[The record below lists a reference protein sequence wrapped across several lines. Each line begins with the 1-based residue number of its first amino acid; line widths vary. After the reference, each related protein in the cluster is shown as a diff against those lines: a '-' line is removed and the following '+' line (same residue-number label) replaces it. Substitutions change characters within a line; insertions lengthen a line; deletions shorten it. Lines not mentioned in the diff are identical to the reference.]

1 VTPGELLRSA
11 FRGITANK
19 LRSALTLLGVMIGVA
34 AVILLL
40 AVGNGSSSQI
50 RNLITQ
56 LGTNT
61 LTVRA
66 SGGFGFGGGTASA
79 GSDST
84 KKLTLEVADQLAASH
99 LGHVK
104 AVVPQVDTSLTVSS
118 TTASESSTSLVGT
131 TPDYFTVT
139 TNRIGTGAAF
149 TDADVTGASKTA
161 VIGATLATELFPTGS
176 ALGQSIDVD
185 GTPFTVVGILQ
196 TVSST
201 GAQDANSVVIAPITR
216 VQRSYTGFGPISS
229 MTVEATSS
237 DAVAAAQGETEVML
251 DQLLAYDP
259 NASAVGTGSD
269 SGAALGTGRSARS
282 AGTTTQAPYTIT
294 DQTQLLQT
302 AAASAQSF
310 TVLLGAVAAI
320 SLLVGGIGVTN
331 VMLVTVTE
339 RTREIGIRKAL
350 GATRGAILG
359 QFLVEAA
366 TLTLLGGV
374 LGMIVALVGAQFPI
388 NGTQPEVL
396 GFSIPLALGVSVA
409 IGVFFGVYPAARA
422 AGMRPIQALRAI

>member
-1 VTPGELLRSA
+1 MSLLELLRSA

-19 LRSALTLLGVMIGVA
+19 LRSILTLLGVMIGVA

-40 AVGNGSSSQI
+40 AVGNGSSQQI

-66 SGGFGFGGGTASA
+66 SGNFGFGGQTAA
-79 GSDST
+79 DSDST
-84 KKLTLEVADQLAASH
+84 KKLTLAVANDLADSG

-104 AVVPQVDTSLTVSS
+104 AVVPQVSTNLTVSTAS
-118 TTASESSTSLVGT
+118 ASESSTSVIGT
-131 TPDYFTVT
+131 TPNYFTVT
-139 TNRIGTGAAF
+139 TSRIGTGSAF
-149 TDADVTGASKTA
+149 TKADDTNASKVA
-161 VIGATLATELFPTGS
+161 VIGSTLATVLFPTGS
-176 ALGQSIDVD
+176 ALGQSIQVD

-196 TVSST
+196 TQST
-201 GAQDANSVVIAPITR
+201 TGLSDPNSVVIAPINR
-216 VQRSYTGFGPISS
+216 VQRSFTGFGAIST

-237 DAVAAAQGETEVML
+237 DAVSAAQGEVEVML

-259 NASAVGTGSD
+259 D
-269 SGAALGTGRSARS
+269 SRTAT
-282 AGTTTQAPYTIT
+282 APYTIT

-374 LGMIVALVGAQFPI
+374 LGVVLALIGARFEI
-388 NGTQPEVL
+388 NGTQPVVL
-396 GFSIPLALGVSVA
+396 DYSIPLALGVSVA

-422 AGMRPIQALRAI
+422 AAMRPIQALRAI

>member
-1 VTPGELLRSA
+1 MSLLETLRSA
-11 FRGITANK
+11 FRGITTNK
-19 LRSALTLLGVMIGVA
+19 LRSVLTLLGVMIGVA

-40 AVGNGSSSQI
+40 AVGNGSAQQI
-50 RNLITQ
+50 NTLITQ

-66 SGGFGFGGGTASA
+66 GGGFGFSG
-79 GSDST
+79 GSDGSAATGTST
-84 KKLTLEVADQLAASH
+84 KKLTLDVASRLAHAG

-118 TTASESSTSLVGT
+118 TTVSESDVSLIGT
-131 TPDYFTVT
+131 TPNYFTVT
-139 TNRIGTGAAF
+139 TSKVGSGSAF
-149 TDADVTGASKTA
+149 TTADVTSAAKVA
-161 VIGATLATELFPTGS
+161 VIGSTIATKLFPTGS
-176 ALGQSIDVD
+176 ALGQSISVG
-185 GTPFTVVGILQ
+185 GTPFTVVGILASQ
-196 TVSST
+196 SDS
-201 GAQDANSVVIAPITR
+201 GIQDANSVVVAPISR
-216 VQRSYTGFGPISS
+216 VQRSYTGFGAIST

-237 DAVAAAQGETEVML
+237 ADVPAAQGEVEVML

-259 NASAVGTGSD
+259 STGTGE
-269 SGAALGTGRSARS
+269 
-282 AGTTTQAPYTIT
+282 APYTIT

-310 TVLLGAVAAI
+310 TVLLGAVAGI

-350 GATRGAILG
+350 GATRTAILG

-374 LGMIVALVGAQFPI
+374 LGVVAALIGAGFTI
-388 NGTQPEVL
+388 NGTKPVVL
-396 GFSIPLALGVSVA
+396 GYSVPLALGVSVA

-422 AGMRPIQALRAI
+422 AAMRPIQALRSI

>member
-1 VTPGELLRSA
+1 MTPFETLSSA
-11 FRGITANK
+11 FRGITTNK

-40 AVGNGSSSQI
+40 AVGNGSSQQI
-50 RNLITQ
+50 NNLITQ

-66 SGGFGFGGGTASA
+66 GGGFGFGGGTAS
-79 GSDST
+79 SDNST
-84 KKLTLEVADQLAASH
+84 KKLTLDVATRLSH
-99 LGHVK
+99 SGLGHVD

-118 TTASESSTSLVGT
+118 TSASEDSISLIGT
-131 TPDYFTVT
+131 TPNYFTVT
-139 TNRIGTGAAF
+139 TAKVGSGSAF
-149 TDADVTGASKTA
+149 TSADVTRAAKVA
-161 VIGATLATELFPTGS
+161 VIGSTIATELFPTES
-176 ALGQSIDVD
+176 ALGQTISV
-185 GTPFTVVGILQ
+185 GGSPFTVVGILATQ
-196 TVSST
+196 SSV
-201 GAQDANSVVIAPITR
+201 GIQDPNSVVVAPISR
-216 VQRSYTGFGPISS
+216 VQRSYTGFGAIST

-237 DAVAAAQGETEVML
+237 ADVPAAQGEVEVML

-259 NASAVGTGSD
+259 
-269 SGAALGTGRSARS
+269 
-282 AGTTTQAPYTIT
+282 TTSTANAPYTIT

-350 GATRGAILG
+350 GATRPAILG

-366 TLTLLGGV
+366 TLTLLGGL
-374 LGMIVALVGAQFPI
+374 LGVVAALIGAQFEI
-388 NGTQPEVL
+388 NGTQPIVL
-396 GFSIPLALGVSVA
+396 GYSVPLALGVSIA
-409 IGVFFGVYPAARA
+409 IGVFFGVYPTARA
-422 AGMRPIQALRAI
+422 AAMRPIQALRSI